1 MIDQSRDASAVS
13 LSESKSSQDSGRP
26 ACLSVIPALITA
38 WGIVPGCKS
47 HSRLLDMV
55 FFIYLSKRS
64 SHINFQRNS
73 WKVSNCA
80 GVFVWEF
87 SFFGFFWGRLSESD
101 ESSSKFTVRGS
112 ARRCS
117 ARIHLNRKIDHSVIC
132 VYFKRSLFA
141 TGKNKFTYPRLE
153 LPLHRR

>member
-1 MIDQSRDASAVS
+1 
-13 LSESKSSQDSGRP
+13 
-26 ACLSVIPALITA
+26 
-38 WGIVPGCKS
+38 
-47 HSRLLDMV
+47 MV

-64 SHINFQRNS
+64 SRINFQRNS

-87 SFFGFFWGRLSESD
+87 SFFVFFWGRLSESD